1 METQEA
7 VVAMESGTHE
17 VESGYEVSLK
27 AEEALQEIGQISQ
40 TSSELAA
47 EISQASQRQVRG
59 AEAMAGA
66 VQAIAGAAV
75 KTEQGV
81 QQSRSNVE
89 QLARLAEELTVKL
102 SRFKLG
108 S

>member
-1 METQEA
+1 
-7 VVAMESGTHE
+7 
-17 VESGYEVSLK
+17 
-27 AEEALQEIGQISQ
+27 
-40 TSSELAA
+40 
-47 EISQASQRQVRG
+47 
-59 AEAMAGA
+59 MAGA